1 MWFKKL
7 FPSPILLWYELAN
20 LAYRESQVLQL
31 CYSVWERFLRGWCDV
46 REAFSNPVNSSC
58 FPLSLSSAPPTLS
71 FHCSHSH
78 FIPIV
83 VSPFP
88 GYKWYLCPPYLITPS
103 SSLTV
108 LVISPLHPNSLCIF
122 RFILL
127 HHPISILLTA
137 SLFSFPVISS
147 LCYSSHFCSL
157 DQYSVPSSCHQALHH
172 LTHLY
177 PLAGL
182 DVPSSPLVLCIHL
195 GAAKCWIESVN
206 VGPGV

>member
-7 FPSPILLWYELAN
+7 LPSPILLWYELQTWHTEN
-20 LAYRESQVLQL
+20 LKCCNCVTQSEKDSKGAGVMWGKPSAILSTLLASPFLCHLHLPPSASIVRILILSQ
-31 CYSVWERFLRGWCDV
+31 
-46 REAFSNPVNSSC
+46 SSSRRSQATNDT
-58 FPLSLSSAPPTLS
+58 FVHPTSLLLLPPWLSLSFLL
-71 FHCSHSH
+71 
-78 FIPIV
+78 FIQTRCV
-83 VSPFP
+83 F
-88 GYKWYLCPPYLITPS
+88 LDL
-103 SSLTV
+103 
-108 LVISPLHPNSLCIF
+108 F
-122 RFILL
+122 F
-127 HHPISILLTA
+127 SILLTA

-182 DVPSSPLVLCIHL
+182 DVPSSPSVLCIHL